1 MRKPMQCE
9 GVERGPAKTAQIA
22 AAGSVNPAFL
32 GGLLGSAVPLLRN
45 AALGA
50 LQGAFGNNS

>member
-1 MRKPMQCE
+1 MRKPIQCE

-22 AAGSVNPAFL
+22 VAGSVNPAFS
-32 GGLLGSAVPLLRN
+32 LGSILPVLKN

-50 LQGAFGNNS
+50 LQGALG

>member
-1 MRKPMQCE
+1 MRKPIQCE

-22 AAGSVNPAFL
+22 AAGSVNPAIFGNIL
-32 GGLLGSAVPLLRN
+32 SAALPVLSN

-50 LQGAFGNNS
+50 LQGVLGR